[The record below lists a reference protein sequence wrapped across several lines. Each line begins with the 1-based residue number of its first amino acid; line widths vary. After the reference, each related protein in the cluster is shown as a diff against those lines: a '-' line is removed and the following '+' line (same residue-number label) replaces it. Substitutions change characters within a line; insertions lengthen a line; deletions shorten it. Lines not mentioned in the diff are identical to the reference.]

1 MNHATVPYAT
11 ITDPTTPM
19 ASTIQP
25 CASIPATPIGFA
37 FFPTRDLSKSYAVAT
52 IIVGIDRKKE
62 NSNADARDIP
72 ANCPAAMV
80 DMDREVP
87 GKTADRIWHAPI
99 HTACPKLMS
108 SICHVRISS
117 AFEPSPAVS
126 ALLLRES

>member
-11 ITDPTTPM
+11 INDTTNPM

-25 CASIPATPIGFA
+25 CASMPVTPMGFA

-52 IIVGIDRKKE
+52 IIVGIDKKKE

-80 DMDREVP
+80 DIDRDVP
-87 GKTADRIWHAPI
+87 GNTADRIWHAPI
-99 HTACPKLMS
+99 HTACPRLISFM
-108 SICHVRISS
+108 CHVRISPVLD
-117 AFEPSPAVS
+117 PSPAAS
-126 ALLLRES
+126 ALLLR